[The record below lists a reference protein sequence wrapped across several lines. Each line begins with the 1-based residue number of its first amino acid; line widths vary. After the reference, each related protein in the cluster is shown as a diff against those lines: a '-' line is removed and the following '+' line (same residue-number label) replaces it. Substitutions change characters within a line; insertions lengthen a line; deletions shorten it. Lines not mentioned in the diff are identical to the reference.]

1 MVSALN
7 LCDLSDEEINSK
19 SSQPHIFHVAKPGF
33 EPRSKTKIYIIY
45 IDKIWISMSLNSGT
59 GISWRYF
66 GRFQTTGIKWTLQ

>member
-45 IDKIWISMSLNSGT
+45 IDKIWINIGT
-59 GISWRYF
+59 DINTYRGKDI
-66 GRFQTTGIKWTLQ
+66 